1 MPCRN
6 RGALADRS
14 THRSA
19 IDSPESGLS
28 ARLSGPSQTA
38 CAPHDPQCRVAG
50 RTWFDPLLP
59 VSLTVIERSGALVG
73 CKMFDIQPVNI
84 GRQLPDE
91 GIEKLRAEPTA
102 SMIGVNV
109 ELVHHV
115 VGRCRG
121 PADRGSARPVSGR
134 WRHEAAGQR
143 DAVSRR
149 G

>member
-1 MPCRN
+1 MP
-6 RGALADRS
+6 
-14 THRSA
+14 
-19 IDSPESGLS
+19 
-28 ARLSGPSQTA
+28 ARPTT
-38 CAPHDPQCRVAG
+38 PQCRVAG

-91 GIEKLRAEPTA
+91 GIEKLRADPTA

-121 PADRGSARPVSGR
+121 PADRGNARPVSGR

-143 DAVSRR
+143 DAVSCTR
-149 G
+149 